1 MAVTVAAEEFG
12 IYDFGLSSEDEARAQ
27 RLHRESVV
35 IDMLFQGP
43 CGYRTYASLEGK
55 APTGESWGDY
65 LASNQLPVRRA
76 LIGGCDDFDT
86 AGKVLGSPPA
96 IGKW

>member
-55 APTGESWGDY
+55 APTGELWGTI
-65 LASNQLPVRRA
+65 SLPTSYR
-76 LIGGCDDFDT
+76 C
-86 AGKVLGSPPA
+86 AGR
-96 IGKW
+96 